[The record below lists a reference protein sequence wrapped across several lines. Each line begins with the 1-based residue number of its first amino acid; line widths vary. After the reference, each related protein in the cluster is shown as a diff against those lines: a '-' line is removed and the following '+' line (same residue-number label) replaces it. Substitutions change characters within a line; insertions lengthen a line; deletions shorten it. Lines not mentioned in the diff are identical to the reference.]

1 MYKTRA
7 ESLTHA
13 LCPKSD
19 EIWLGRRPGTRQHGV
34 QGAGQ
39 TLNDTEASDA
49 GRHRAEGGG
58 CECDGRKMT
67 DGHNGSNYKGI
78 FKQVRTGYMGIRSR
92 NTMQWQSIPKNWEGI
107 LEQDPELIPVNLGGA
122 LRVD

>member
-1 MYKTRA
+1 
-7 ESLTHA
+7 
-13 LCPKSD
+13 
-19 EIWLGRRPGTRQHGV
+19 
-34 QGAGQ
+34 
-39 TLNDTEASDA
+39 
-49 GRHRAEGGG
+49 
-58 CECDGRKMT
+58 MT